1 MARQGDPHDQAHSVN
16 RRDFVKVAGA
26 SGTAIGLAGCLG
38 DGESTDT
45 DGTETVSGPTT
56 IQLAAD
62 DSFKNEQSVINDILH
77 ENGVSDD
84 ITVEILGGS
93 FVSSGRESK
102 YKNILNAGQKQPT
115 LFMMDNGWTIPFIV
129 RDQIANLSEELDSDV
144 VETVQNDYVQTMVA
158 TATMD
163 GSLYGVPLFA
173 DFPTIQYRKDK
184 LREAGYGDS
193 DFDTWATESMTWK
206 EFSNVVADAKEAHS
220 DMTGYNFQGAAYI
233 GLSCCD
239 FVEFISS
246 WGGSYF
252 GEFGNLFGPV
262 GDRPVTVDEQP
273 IVDAIN
279 MVRHFIYGDNPG
291 GKFGDFAGNIAPE
304 AVVQYKEESSR
315 KPFTNG
321 NVLFHRNWPYS
332 ININGAEDAFGE
344 DLGAM
349 PIPYGVTAEES
360 KYGPEIGGIPAAL
373 GGWHLTLN
381 PNAAGEKK
389 AAAKEVLGALISEE
403 VQLSMFELGGWIPP
417 VPDRINSDRA
427 KELDVIGRY
436 VDTLAAAAE
445 NAVPRPVTRVWPQ
458 EAQQINK
465 EINAAFKRDKSAKEA
480 TSDLKS
486 SLEQI
491 ENSG

>member
-1 MARQGDPHDQAHSVN
+1 MARESNPQDQARSVN
-16 RRDFVKVAGA
+16 RRDFVKAAGA

-38 DGESTDT
+38 GEESS

-62 DSFKNEQSVINDILH
+62 DKIKNEQSAINDILH

-84 ITVEILGGS
+84 VTVEILGGS
-93 FVSSGRESK
+93 FVSSGRETK
-102 YKNILNAGQKQPT
+102 YKNILNAGQEQPT

-163 GSLYGVPLFA
+163 GNLYGVPLFA

-206 EFSNVVADAKEAHS
+206 EFSNVVADAKEAHP

-291 GKFGDFAGNIAPE
+291 GKFGDFAGDIAPE
-304 AVVQYKEESSR
+304 AVVQYTEEPSR

>member
-1 MARQGDPHDQAHSVN
+1 
-16 RRDFVKVAGA
+16 
-26 SGTAIGLAGCLG
+26 
-38 DGESTDT
+38 
-45 DGTETVSGPTT
+45 
-56 IQLAAD
+56 
-62 DSFKNEQSVINDILH
+62 
-77 ENGVSDD
+77 
-84 ITVEILGGS
+84 
-93 FVSSGRESK
+93 
-102 YKNILNAGQKQPT
+102 
-115 LFMMDNGWTIPFIV
+115 
-129 RDQIANLSEELDSDV
+129 
-144 VETVQNDYVQTMVA
+144 
-158 TATMD
+158 
-163 GSLYGVPLFA
+163 
-173 DFPTIQYRKDK
+173 
-184 LREAGYGDS
+184 
-193 DFDTWATESMTWK
+193 
-206 EFSNVVADAKEAHS
+206 
-220 DMTGYNFQGAAYI
+220 
-233 GLSCCD
+233 
-239 FVEFISS
+239 
-246 WGGSYF
+246 
-252 GEFGNLFGPV
+252 
-262 GDRPVTVDEQP
+262 
-273 IVDAIN
+273 

-291 GKFGDFAGNIAPE
+291 GKFGDFAGDIAPE

-465 EINAAFKRDKSAKEA
+465 EINAAFKRDKSANEA
-480 TSDLKS
+480 TTDLKS